1 MFCTAFRDNFTNL
14 FITQWCLY
22 QYGECWLLQSHD
34 LSLLVTSFR
43 IIKPSGIHEFPS
55 GKIFLLLWDTIE
67 VHIFNLNGW
76 TLPRK
81 QTSPSLGFILNEVIR
96 INCRMAELFHGNR
109 HHIPR
114 LSVVFL
120 SIVAIIS
127 IFQDNDVKDNTQH
140 FFFSLESNF
149 HLYFYLSF
157 EVDVKKIEDSCLN

>member
-1 MFCTAFRDNFTNL
+1 
-14 FITQWCLY
+14 
-22 QYGECWLLQSHD
+22 
-34 LSLLVTSFR
+34 
-43 IIKPSGIHEFPS
+43 
-55 GKIFLLLWDTIE
+55 
-67 VHIFNLNGW
+67 
-76 TLPRK
+76 
-81 QTSPSLGFILNEVIR
+81 
-96 INCRMAELFHGNR
+96 MAELFHGNR